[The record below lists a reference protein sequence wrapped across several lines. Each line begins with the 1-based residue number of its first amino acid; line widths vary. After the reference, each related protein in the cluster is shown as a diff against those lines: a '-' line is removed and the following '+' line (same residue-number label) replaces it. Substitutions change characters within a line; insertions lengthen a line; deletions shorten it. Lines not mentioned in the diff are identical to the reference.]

1 MDKRSGEVIKYT
13 VLIDGEV
20 YEIECKPDE
29 LEAEIKEIKS
39 RLRDPGSSQRAPE
52 ELDVVSGEQY
62 DLWKADRER
71 KGESKLEKLVKKY
84 GDTVDKSD
92 WFSLSVDPETETAQ
106 KDQHKDTESK

>member
-29 LEAEIKEIKS
+29 LEAEVKEIKS
-39 RLRDPGSSQRAPE
+39 RLRDPGS
-52 ELDVVSGEQY
+52 
-62 DLWKADRER
+62 WKADRER

-92 WFSLSVDPETETAQ
+92 WFSLSVDPETETDH